1 MELNE
6 IKKTASWGQ
15 VATSINENYQ
25 KIDSEVTKLKY
36 TTNKCKGLHATGDS
50 LKAAFPEPL
59 DGDWAIVGKTV
70 PGPIWAATG
79 GIWSNTGT
87 TGGGGTIDV
96 AGYATTEQLEAVNNR
111 AKEAL
116 ESADETNKHLTKI
129 TPVFLSESEYEG
141 LAVKDPEVTYMI
153 YEEE

>member
-70 PGPIWAATG
+70 PGPIWAASG
-79 GIWSNTGT
+79 GIWFNTGT
-87 TGGGGTIDV
+87 TGGGRTIDV
-96 AGYATTEQLEAVNNR
+96 GGYATSEQLEAVNMKAGEALAS
-111 AKEAL
+111 AKEAK
-116 ESADETNKHLTKI
+116 EQITKI
-129 TPVFLSESEYEG
+129 TPVFLSESDYEN
-141 LAVKDPEVTYMI
+141 LPVKDPEVTYMV

>member
-1 MELNE
+1 MEKKKK
-6 IKKTASWGQ
+6 KKTASWGQ

-50 LKAAFPEPL
+50 LKAAFPDPL

-96 AGYATTEQLEAVNNR
+96 ADHKNNSR
-111 AKEAL
+111 IL
-116 ESADETNKHLTKI
+116 
-129 TPVFLSESEYEG
+129 V
-141 LAVKDPEVTYMI
+141 
-153 YEEE
+153 

>member
-6 IKKTASWGQ
+6 IKKTASWGE
-15 VATSINENYQ
+15 VATSINANNQ

-36 TTNKCKGLHATGDS
+36 STNKCKGLHATGEA
-50 LKAAFPEPL
+50 LQAAFPEPL

-70 PGPIWAATG
+70 PGPIWMATG
-79 GIWSNTGT
+79 GIWSSTGT

-96 AGYATTEQLEAVNNR
+96 NKKAGEALAS
-111 AKEAL
+111 AKEAN
-116 ESADETNKHLTKI
+116 EQLTKI
-129 TPVFLSESEYEG
+129 TPVFLSESDYEN
-141 LAVKDPEVTYMI
+141 LPVKDPEVTYMI